1 MNKECS
7 RVLDS
12 VVTSLRVGGAPSA
25 ESTAHLTSCDDCRRV
40 IAGLR
45 ALEAE
50 LAVEGGTGLSAG
62 SVEAAVEETVEMTLS
77 AARRRR
83 WVRAILGVVIAVVI
97 ALVVWAMS
105 KSEPGVPLPLII
117 ATVITPLL
125 VLGILFAA
133 LHALFRSRK
142 RPLYKRL
149 GPGRHLEGVCLG
161 LAEATGTPVLIF
173 RLAFLVLLFVPWT
186 ALFTPG
192 SSASS
197 PSGFMNGWVLGL
209 YILCSFMMPVHPA
222 DRQNLLR
229 FRIARAW
236 RARFS

>member
-12 VVTSLRVGGAPSA
+12 VVTSLREGRGASA
-25 ESTAHLTSCDDCRRV
+25 ESTAHLAACDDCRRV

-45 ALEAE
+45 ALEEE
-50 LAVEGGTGLSAG
+50 LAAEGETDLAAG
-62 SVEAAVEETVEMTLS
+62 SVEAAVEETVEMTQT

-83 WVRAILGVVIAVVI
+83 WVRAILGAAIAAVAAFVVYAV
-97 ALVVWAMS
+97 S
-105 KSEPGVPLPLII
+105 KSEPGVPLTLII
-117 ATVITPLL
+117 ATVIAPPL
-125 VLGILFAA
+125 VLGALFAA

-149 GPGRHLEGVCLG
+149 RPGRQLDGVCLG

-173 RLAFLVLLFVPWT
+173 RLAFLALLFVN
-186 ALFTPG
+186 G
-192 SSASS
+192 
-197 PSGFMNGWVLGL
+197 SGFWL
-209 YILCSFMMPVHPA
+209 YILCSLMMPVHPA
-222 DRQNLLR
+222 DRQHLLR

>member
-7 RVLDS
+7 RVLDA
-12 VVTSLRVGGAPSA
+12 VMNSLREGGAPTA
-25 ESTAHLTSCDDCRRV
+25 ESTAHLSSCDDCRRV
-40 IAGLR
+40 ITGMR
-45 ALEAE
+45 ELEAE
-50 LAVEGGTGLSAG
+50 LAVERGTDLSSD
-62 SVEAAVEETVEMTLS
+62 SVEAAVEETVEMTHS

-83 WVRAILGVVIAVVI
+83 WVRAIVGAAVAAAVACAI
-97 ALVVWAMS
+97 YIVRE
-105 KSEPGVPLPLII
+105 SEPGVPLPLII
-117 ATVITPLL
+117 ATVIAPPL

-149 GPGRHLEGVCLG
+149 RPGRQLDGVCLG
-161 LAEATGTPVLIF
+161 LSEATGTPVLIF
-173 RLAFLVLLFVPWT
+173 RLAFLALLFVN
-186 ALFTPG
+186 G
-192 SSASS
+192 S
-197 PSGFMNGWVLGL
+197 GL
-209 YILCSFMMPVHPA
+209 WLYLLCSLMMPVHPA

>member
-7 RVLDS
+7 RVLDA
-12 VVTSLRVGGAPSA
+12 VVTSLREGSAPSA
-25 ESTAHLTSCDDCRRV
+25 ESTAHLSSCDDCRRV

-45 ALEAE
+45 ELEAE
-50 LAVEGGTGLSAG
+50 LAVEGGTELSSD
-62 SVEAAVEETVEMTLS
+62 SVEAAVEETVEMTET

-83 WVRAILGVVIAVVI
+83 WGRAIVGAAVAAAAASAVYVVNE
-97 ALVVWAMS
+97 S
-105 KSEPGVPLPLII
+105 DPGFPLPVII
-117 ATVITPLL
+117 ATVIGPPL

-133 LHALFRSRK
+133 LHALFRSRN

-149 GPGRHLEGVCLG
+149 RPGRQLDGVCLG
-161 LAEATGTPVLIF
+161 LSEATGAPVLIF
-173 RLAFLVLLFVPWT
+173 RLAFLALLFVN
-186 ALFTPG
+186 G
-192 SSASS
+192 
-197 PSGFMNGWVLGL
+197 SGFWL
-209 YILCSFMMPVHPA
+209 YILCSLMMPVHPA